1 MSPRTLIAPGLS
13 CALLLAGG
21 SSRASAQDIAK
32 VAEGKAVFEKVCTP
46 CHGAGPG
53 TDGAPTLP
61 GPAALALKYKGRVS
75 PLLERRADLTAAAL
89 KAFVRNGTGA
99 MPMFRK
105 TEITDSQIE
114 AIAAY
119 LKESAKESPYVPPD
133 SAQKN

>member
-1 MSPRTLIAPGLS
+1 MRLRTLAVIGLVCS
-13 CALLLAGG
+13 ATVADA
-21 SSRASAQDIAK
+21 SRQANAQDAAK
-32 VAEGKAVFEKVCTP
+32 IAEGKAVFEKVCTP

-53 TDGAPTLP
+53 TDGARTLP

-75 PLLERRADLTAAAL
+75 PLLEQRADLTAAAL

-119 LKESAKESPYVPPD
+119 LKESAKENPYVPPD